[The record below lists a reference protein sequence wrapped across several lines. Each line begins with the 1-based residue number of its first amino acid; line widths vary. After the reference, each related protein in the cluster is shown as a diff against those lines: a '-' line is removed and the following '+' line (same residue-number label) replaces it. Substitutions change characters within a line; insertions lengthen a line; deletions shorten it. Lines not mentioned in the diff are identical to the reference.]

1 LRGNRIDVVYEH
13 AGNVHTTPQTK
24 SHCVTEDG
32 YLRLAMTSSLSDGA
46 IVVNPRQR
54 GNPVVAQIRN
64 VTVVFEDLVPDYV
77 VGASSCALFLSLKFH
92 IGNPKYVFN
101 RMQDV
106 AASKGWTARHLLIL
120 VDIDDPAAPL
130 VELQK
135 ASVINSWTVLLSWSS
150 AEAARYLETLR
161 VSEKKSADSI
171 KARSDADFPS
181 KVADVLCTVP
191 SVNKRDAASL
201 ITAFQSMKNVAL
213 ASHDQLSLCPGLG
226 EKKVQRIFDTFRMPI
241 AKK

>member
-1 LRGNRIDVVYEH
+1 LIACLVWSW
-13 AGNVHTTPQTK
+13 
-24 SHCVTEDG
+24 SHPRALELLSSLV
-32 YLRLAMTSSLSDGA
+32 MSSLSDGTIIA
-46 IVVNPRQR
+46 NPRQR
-54 GNPVVAQIRN
+54 GNPLVPSIRN
-64 VTVVFEDLVPDYV
+64 VTVVFEDVVPDYV

-106 AASKGWTARHLLIL
+106 AAAKGWTARYLLIL

-171 KARSDADFPS
+171 RARSDADFS
-181 KVADVLCTVP
+181 TKVGDVLGTIP

-201 ITAFQSMKNVAL
+201 ITAFQSMKNIAL

-226 EKKVQRIFDTFRMPI
+226 EKKVQRILDTFRMPI
-241 AKK
+241 TKK